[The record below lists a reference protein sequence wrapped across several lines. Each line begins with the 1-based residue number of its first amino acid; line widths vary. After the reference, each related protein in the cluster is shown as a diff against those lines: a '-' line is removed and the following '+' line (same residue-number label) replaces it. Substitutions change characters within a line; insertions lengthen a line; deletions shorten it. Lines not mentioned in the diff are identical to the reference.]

1 MATLNTTA
9 ALKSATKVA
18 GELTLDFTQLTDIT
32 FSDATGDSATIATG
46 SFTTI
51 VDGTH
56 SDETYV
62 YVKNTGVNRVKLFD
76 TSVEYGSV
84 NPGCWVFFAVPA
96 SKILKL
102 QAVTAPVACNYLTFK
117 V

>member
-1 MATLNTTA
+1 MATLNTQA
-9 ALKSATKVA
+9 KLSSATKVA
-18 GELTLDFTQLTDIT
+18 GEFTLDFTQLTDIT
-32 FSDATGDSATIATG
+32 FSDAAGDSSSIPTA

-62 YVKNTGVNRVKLFD
+62 YLKNGGSNRIKMFD
-76 TSVEYGSV
+76 NTTEYGSV

-102 QAVTAPVACNYLTFK
+102 QAVTGATACNYITFK